1 MQNSIRRSVS
11 SSSFDSS
18 KNHSSGIV
26 ETGSGHV
33 HYIERSVNFGLQTLK
48 ENESLETTTE
58 TTHTKLGQQGR
69 RTKSEGNLFRI
80 TNSYHFVPQRPLI
93 GEQRHVIL
101 DMQWTKFGFR
111 LQV

>member
-1 MQNSIRRSVS
+1 MS
-11 SSSFDSS
+11 SSSFNSS

-48 ENESLETTTE
+48 ENESLETTTN
-58 TTHTKLGQQGR
+58 TRHTKLGQQGR

-80 TNSYHFVPQRPLI
+80 TDHYHQQIPLI

>member
-1 MQNSIRRSVS
+1 MQNNIPRSVS
-11 SSSFDSS
+11 FSFDSS

-48 ENESLETTTE
+48 ENEETTTN
-58 TTHTKLGQQGR
+58 TTHTQLGQQGR

-80 TNSYHFVPQRPLI
+80 TDSYHFVQQLPLI